1 MRRTFAYLV
10 AALLILLGMADV
22 SAQNTKSQEQRRER
36 LENEIKILDKQLRDN
51 AKKSSAALSDLSLI
65 RKKISNRKELVEEGN
80 RTVAALNAR
89 ISAKR
94 LEVERIQARLDT
106 LTLYYSRLVHSAYKN
121 RDSRI
126 WYMYIL
132 ASDNVGQALRR
143 YGYLKNISSEMNR
156 QAAKIKETRARLD
169 EETAALEEL
178 RKEVVAERNKNVA
191 QMNQLQSDE
200 KDSRQIVNQLNR
212 DKKKYEKQIADKRRQ
227 VEALNKEIAR
237 IIAEATAATTAPS
250 KGKKG
255 TTAPSKPRTEID
267 YKLASEFEANKGKLP
282 WPADGPVTEHFG
294 QNYHPVFKNV
304 KLPYNNGVT
313 LAVSPNTAVKA
324 VFGGIVKQ
332 IVVMP
337 GYNHCVLVQHGSYFT
352 FYCKLGSVAVKAGDK
367 VKLGQVLGTVDTI
380 GGETL
385 FHFQIWSGR
394 TPQNPETWLR
404 P

>member
-1 MRRTFAYLV
+1 MRLFHGYIV
-10 AALLILLGMADV
+10 AFALLACSCPLAM
-22 SAQNTKSQEQRRER
+22 SQNTKTQEQRRSR
-36 LENEIKILDKQLRDN
+36 LENEIKILDRQLRDN

-65 RKKISNRKELVEEGN
+65 RKKISNRRELVNQGN
-80 RTVAALNAR
+80 KEVADLNSK

-94 LEVERIQARLDT
+94 QEIERIQARLDT
-106 LTLYYSRLVHSAYKN
+106 LTLYYSRLVRSAYKN

-132 ASDNVGQALRR
+132 ASDNVGQAIRR

-156 QAAKIKETRARLD
+156 QAEKIKETRAKLD
-169 EETAALEEL
+169 EESAALEEL
-178 RKEVVAERNKNVA
+178 RQKAVTERNRNLA
-191 QMNQLQSDE
+191 LMNQLQSDE
-200 KDSRQIVNQLNR
+200 KDSRVIVNQLNR
-212 DKKKYEKQIADKRRQ
+212 DKKKYEKQIAEKRRQ

-237 IIAEATAATTAPS
+237 IIAEATAAPAPA

-255 TTAPSKPRTEID
+255 TTTASKPKTEID
-267 YKLASEFEANKGKLP
+267 YKLAGEFEANKGKLP

-313 LAVSPNTAVKA
+313 LAVSPNTSVKA
-324 VFGGIVKQ
+324 VFGGVVKQ

-352 FYCKLGSVAVKAGDK
+352 FYCKLGTVSVKVGDK
-367 VKLGQVLGTVDTI
+367 VKLGQVLGMVDTI

-394 TPQNPETWLR
+394 TPQNPESWLR